1 MITEQVV
8 LEGRKATASWLMS
21 DFSLAANKENSTL
34 VKILFD
40 DGELRFAVPAINSN
54 FLDASDVHID
64 GPLKKV
70 RPRLSP
76 FEVCKD
82 CSGSTAPTCKKNR
95 KCLLESDK

>member
-8 LEGRKATASWLMS
+8 LEGRNATVCWLMS
-21 DFSLAANKENSTL
+21 DFSPSENKESSTL

-54 FLDASDVHID
+54 FLDASDVHIE
-64 GPLKKV
+64 GPLQRARPHLPFKV
-70 RPRLSP
+70 
-76 FEVCKD
+76 CTD

-95 KCLLESDK
+95 KCLGKP